1 MSKVH
6 FRVPVTLDVSVSVDT
21 ADATDT
27 HAKKWRPWPKDA
39 HESMQRGEWL
49 LVRFL
54 SNGDD
59 IYSFEVAYFNGW
71 DLVNGVGQ
79 TLFLPEGC
87 TLDDLDE
94 DCANDDLVYR
104 YHMPEGL
111 TWIPLVELLKDVEEQ
126 ETAQKEA
133 QE

>member
-1 MSKVH
+1 MAKVH
-6 FRVPVTLDVSVSVDT
+6 FRVPVTLDVSVSIDT
-21 ADATDT
+21 ADTTDT
-27 HAKKWRPWPKDA
+27 NAKKWRPWPKDA

-111 TWIPLVELLKDVEEQ
+111 TWIPLVELLEGVEER
-126 ETAQKEA
+126 EPLQKEA
-133 QE
+133 QG

>member
-1 MSKVH
+1 MANLH

-27 HAKKWRPWPKDA
+27 HAKQWRAWPKDA

-94 DCANDDLVYR
+94 DCASDDLVYR

-111 TWIPLVELLKDVEEQ
+111 TWIPLVELLEDVEEQ
-126 ETAQKEA
+126 EPLQKEA
-133 QE
+133 QG